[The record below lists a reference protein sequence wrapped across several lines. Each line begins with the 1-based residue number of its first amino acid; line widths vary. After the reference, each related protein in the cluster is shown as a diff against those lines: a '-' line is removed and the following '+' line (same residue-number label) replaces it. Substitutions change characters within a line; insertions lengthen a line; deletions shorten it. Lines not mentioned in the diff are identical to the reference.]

1 MKKVVAAIDFGTSG
15 TTYAF
20 AFTDKRDNIVT
31 GKWNINDE
39 KNPSEFRRS
48 KQFRR
53 KILLFQKY

>member
-1 MKKVVAAIDFGTSG
+1 MKNVVAAIDFGTSG

-39 KNPSEFRRS
+39 KNPSEL
-48 KQFRR
+48 
-53 KILLFQKY
+53 ILDDVLNIKKFGNECK

>member
-39 KNPSEFRRS
+39 KTPSEL
-48 KQFRR
+48 
-53 KILLFQKY
+53 ILDDVLNIKKF

>member
-39 KNPSEFRRS
+39 KNRINPRRRI
-48 KQFRR
+48 KHQKIR
-53 KILLFQKY
+53 K